1 MFQKHINSII
11 YWGLSVSLL
20 AALTAC
26 TEGKTL
32 EDFLGADPQLQ
43 KNQEQPETSPQIS
56 QENTSK
62 PQKSENTNSKSQST
76 EQEINEDNSKD
87 QSLKQEIAEDSDKSQ
102 PTEQEIA
109 QELKSIN
116 VPENF
121 PATIP
126 LYPQA
131 KLIEVER
138 ITTEDRGKTK
148 WRSPDNI
155 EQITSFYRQEFQDNQ
170 WEIIQAP
177 ISNSP
182 DEDTLIALKDNLEVV
197 LFSYQLSTEKDN
209 NSANT
214 EFTIEYQPNDNIV
227 EPTAETVESET
238 VESET
243 VESASHGGAISA
255 NFSDLQETP
264 EQLRQYVEDVANLG
278 ILTTYEQ
285 EGKVNLDKFAPNQP
299 ITRREYARWL
309 VEINNRFY
317 ADSSG
322 NKIHLATK
330 SDEPAFKDISINDP
344 DYAIIQG
351 LAEAGLIPSRL
362 TNDGSKLL
370 FQPDAPLTRED
381 LITWK
386 VPLDLR
392 KALPP
397 ASIETIADSWGF
409 QDVNS
414 IDAQGLRALFADFQ
428 NGEQANIRRT
438 FGYTTLFQPK
448 KTVTRAEAAASL
460 WYLGFQGDGIN
471 AKEAL
476 KLRE

>member
-11 YWGLSVSLL
+11 YWALSVSLL
-20 AALTAC
+20 SALTAC

-43 KNQEQPETSPQIS
+43 KNQEQPETSQQIS

-62 PQKSENTNSKSQST
+62 LQKSENTNSKSQST
-76 EQEINEDNSKD
+76 EQEINEDNSQD
-87 QSLKQEIAEDSDKSQ
+87 QSPKQEIAEDSDKYQ
-102 PTEQEIA
+102 PTGQEIA
-109 QELKSIN
+109 KELKSIN

-131 KLIEVER
+131 KLIEVDS
-138 ITTEDRGKTK
+138 ITTEEQGKTK
-148 WRSPDNI
+148 WRSLDNI

-170 WEIIQAP
+170 WEIIQTP
-177 ISNSP
+177 TSNSP
-182 DEDTLIALKDNLEVV
+182 DEDTLIAIKDNLEVI

-214 EFTIEYQPNDNIV
+214 EFTIEYQPNNNIV
-227 EPTAETVESET
+227 APIAETVESE
-238 VESET
+238 
-243 VESASHGGAISA
+243 SHWGSISA

-351 LAEAGLIPSRL
+351 LAEAGLVPSRL

-370 FQPDAPLTRED
+370 FQPDSPLTRED

-414 IDAQGLRALFADFQ
+414 IESQGLRALFADFQ
-428 NGEQANIRRT
+428 NGEQANIRRI

-471 AKEAL
+471 AKEAF